1 MVPYYAFQSNF
12 IGAVLNGK
20 SQILLEMPYPKMCK
34 KNQVN
39 RWVLLRTTDHGYQ
52 SQEIY
57 TTEKSSLICS

>member
-34 KNQVN
+34 KKQLN
-39 RWVLLRTTDHGYQ
+39 RCVLLHTSEVKKYIQLRN
-52 SQEIY
+52 
-57 TTEKSSLICS
+57 LA